1 MGFCE
6 FNQIR
11 RRYHIVCMTDVP
23 LPIDEK
29 NTFSVSAFLPSQS
42 GLRVIA
48 LYSPYT
54 HQRNLFCLPGQKR
67 FSYCSVRLNMI

>member
-1 MGFCE
+1 MDPVDRTRWLRSEDFDLRPQKDREMGFCE

-29 NTFSVSAFLPSQS
+29 NSFIPSN
-42 GLRVIA
+42 I
-48 LYSPYT
+48 
-54 HQRNLFCLPGQKR
+54 
-67 FSYCSVRLNMI
+67 I